1 LLRRSLQRCKSA
13 FFDFR
18 DSLISQPPIQY
29 FQRSKFSFQPL
40 IIAWPSVRE
49 IFCTVVPI
57 LRAFIDTADRSQL
70 IALSQTSSSIVN
82 GKHFVQ
88 VPPGVR
94 RALVSMFSG
103 NGSDN
108 YRDFGM
114 KYQEATGGD
123 IFNEES
129 FPAPQIGDSQ
139 PLNAMYANDESSRK
153 PVNVPKKNKTS
164 IDLIIAQPDD
174 ADTDD
179 LFEDIEEF
187 I

>member
-1 LLRRSLQRCKSA
+1 M
-13 FFDFR
+13 
-18 DSLISQPPIQY
+18 
-29 FQRSKFSFQPL
+29 
-40 IIAWPSVRE
+40 
-49 IFCTVVPI
+49 
-57 LRAFIDTADRSQL
+57 
-70 IALSQTSSSIVN
+70 
-82 GKHFVQ
+82 
-88 VPPGVR
+88 
-94 RALVSMFSG
+94 SMFSG